1 MLMRLKRTNNII
13 LTLVI
18 VTCASFTQIDSA
30 PNSGKLAGREISVTS
45 ILDSLITQFKKVE
58 DYTVKVK
65 ISVNMP
71 RFRMPKK
78 VVKLY
83 FKQPDKVKIE
93 TDGFAVVP
101 KTGVTSSPLTT
112 FNRLMQPFV
121 VDSTL
126 LMGHHHWII
135 EGAINT
141 DSVVF
146 RFNDLSSL
154 DSVNLI
160 TRLWINSEYWVI
172 TIMESYLGDMKVMS
186 VSNEFEEIE
195 EGIYLPKI
203 TEMNFHFGGD
213 FLATIG
219 NRGHSGGPFGERHRI
234 PNDSE
239 SDDFNGSIRMEFSR
253 YKINRGL
260 KDKIFKKTTF

>member
-1 MLMRLKRTNNII
+1 MRLLRTKNII
-13 LTLVI
+13 ITLVV
-18 VTCASFTQIDSA
+18 VTWACFTQINSA
-30 PNSGKLAGREISVTS
+30 QNSGKLAVREISIAS
-45 ILDSLITQFKKVE
+45 ILDSLVTQFQKVE

-93 TDGFAVVP
+93 ADGFAVVP
-101 KTGVTSSPLTT
+101 KTGVTTSPLGT
-112 FNRLMQPFV
+112 FNRLMQPSV

-141 DSVVF
+141 DSVEF

-172 TIMESYLGDMKVMS
+172 TKMESYLGDMKVMS
-186 VSNEFEEIE
+186 VNNEFEEIE

-203 TEMNFHFGGD
+203 SEMNFHFGGD

-219 NRGHSGGPFGERHRI
+219 NREPLGGPFGERHRI
-234 PNDSE
+234 LNDSE